1 MPKSKINVVATL
13 HVLDDKM
20 VVRMSFNTKL
30 APRHEFSLGL
40 RIADK
45 SSNADTLAVSDLD
58 SNHQDQILNVV
69 DKIGQL
75 EFIDANEPIVLADSM
90 VAVAIAIAYIE
101 DHDSVN
107 NMVRQIVDTIVNI
120 VDPDCKPDDIDL
132 SISLSRSAT
141 AEITLD
147 IITHLLYEALEEN
160 DEGEASS
167 QSDDGESDDTAT
179 DE

>member
-13 HVLDDKM
+13 HVLDDK
-20 VVRMSFNTKL
+20 VVVEMSFNTKL
-30 APRHEFSLGL
+30 APRHKFGLGL

-45 SSNADTLAVSDLD
+45 SNNVDMLAVSDLD

-69 DKIGQL
+69 DKIGEL
-75 EFIDANEPIVLADSM
+75 EFIDANEPIVFADSM

-107 NMVRQIVDTIVNI
+107 NMVKQIVNTIVSI
-120 VDPDCKPDDIDL
+120 VNPDYESDDINL
-132 SISLSRSAT
+132 SIGLSRSAT
-141 AEITLD
+141 AEIALD
-147 IITHLLYEALEEN
+147 FITRLLYEALEES
-160 DEGEASS
+160 DEEEASS
-167 QSDDGESDDTAT
+167 QNDGESDDAAT

>member
-13 HVLDDKM
+13 HVLDDK
-20 VVRMSFNTKL
+20 VVVEMSFNTKL
-30 APRHEFSLGL
+30 APRHEFGLGL

-45 SSNADTLAVSDLD
+45 SNNVDMLAVSDLD

-69 DKIGQL
+69 DEIGKL
-75 EFIDANEPIVLADSM
+75 EFIDANEPIILADSK

-141 AEITLD
+141 AEIALD
-147 IITHLLYEALEEN
+147 FITRLLYEALEES
-160 DEGEASS
+160 DEEEASS
-167 QSDDGESDDTAT
+167 QDDGESDDTAT

>member
-13 HVLDDKM
+13 HVLDDK
-20 VVRMSFNTKL
+20 VVVEMSFNTKL
-30 APRHEFSLGL
+30 APRHKFGLGL

-45 SSNADTLAVSDLD
+45 SNNVDMLAVSDLD

-69 DKIGQL
+69 DKIGEL
-75 EFIDANEPIVLADSM
+75 EFIDANEPIVFADSM

-107 NMVRQIVDTIVNI
+107 NMVKQIVNTIVSI
-120 VDPDCKPDDIDL
+120 VNPDYESDDINL
-132 SISLSRSAT
+132 SIGLSRSAT
-141 AEITLD
+141 AEIALD
-147 IITHLLYEALEEN
+147 FITRLLYEALEES
-160 DEGEASS
+160 DEEEASS
-167 QSDDGESDDTAT
+167 QDDGESDDATT

>member
-13 HVLDDKM
+13 HVLDDK
-20 VVRMSFNTKL
+20 VVVEMSFNTKL
-30 APRHEFSLGL
+30 APRHEFGLGL

-45 SSNADTLAVSDLD
+45 SNNVDMLAVSDLD
-58 SNHQDQILNVV
+58 SNHQDQILDVV
-69 DKIGQL
+69 DEIGKL

-90 VAVAIAIAYIE
+90 VAVAIAIAYVE

-107 NMVRQIVDTIVNI
+107 NMVRQIVNTIVSI
-120 VDPDCKPDDIDL
+120 VNPDYESDDINL

-147 IITHLLYEALEEN
+147 FIARLLCEALKKSDEE
-160 DEGEASS
+160 EASS
-167 QSDDGESDDTAT
+167 QDDGESDDAAT

>member
-13 HVLDDKM
+13 HVLDDK
-20 VVRMSFNTKL
+20 VVVEMSFNTKL
-30 APRHEFSLGL
+30 APRHEFGLGL

-45 SSNADTLAVSDLD
+45 SNNVDMLTVSDLD

-69 DKIGQL
+69 DEIGKL

-90 VAVAIAIAYIE
+90 VTVAIAIAYIE
-101 DHDSVN
+101 DHNSVN
-107 NMVRQIVDTIVNI
+107 NMVRQIVNTIVSI
-120 VDPDCKPDDIDL
+120 VNPDYESDDINL
-132 SISLSRSAT
+132 SIGLSRSAT

-147 IITHLLYEALEEN
+147 FITSLLCEALEES
-160 DEGEASS
+160 DEDETSS
-167 QSDDGESDDTAT
+167 QDDGESDDAAT

>member
-13 HVLDDKM
+13 HVLDDK
-20 VVRMSFNTKL
+20 VVVEMSFNTKL
-30 APRHEFSLGL
+30 APRHKFDLGL

-45 SSNADTLAVSDLD
+45 SNNVDMLAVSDLD

-69 DKIGQL
+69 DKIGKL

-107 NMVRQIVDTIVNI
+107 NMVRQIVNTIVSI
-120 VDPDCKPDDIDL
+120 VNPDYESDDINL
-132 SISLSRSAT
+132 SIGLSRSAT
-141 AEITLD
+141 AEIALD
-147 IITHLLYEALEEN
+147 FITSLLCEALEES
-160 DEGEASS
+160 DEEEASS
-167 QSDDGESDDTAT
+167 QDDGESDDAAT

>member
-13 HVLDDKM
+13 HVLDDK
-20 VVRMSFNTKL
+20 VVVEMSFNTKL
-30 APRHEFSLGL
+30 APRHEFGLGL

-45 SSNADTLAVSDLD
+45 SNNVDMLAVSDLD

-69 DKIGQL
+69 DEIGKL
-75 EFIDANEPIVLADSM
+75 EFIDANETIILADSM
-90 VAVAIAIAYIE
+90 VVVAIAIAYIE

-107 NMVRQIVDTIVNI
+107 NMVGQIVNTIVSI
-120 VDPDCKPDDIDL
+120 VNPDYEPDDINL
-132 SISLSRSAT
+132 SIRLSRSAT

-147 IITHLLYEALEEN
+147 FIARLLCEALGESDEE
-160 DEGEASS
+160 ETSS
-167 QSDDGESDDTAT
+167 QDDGESDDAAT

>member
-13 HVLDDKM
+13 HVLDDK
-20 VVRMSFNTKL
+20 VVVEMSFNTKL
-30 APRHEFSLGL
+30 APRHEFGLGL

-45 SSNADTLAVSDLD
+45 SNNVDMLAVSDLD

-69 DKIGQL
+69 DEIGKL

-101 DHDSVN
+101 DHNSVN
-107 NMVRQIVDTIVNI
+107 NMVRQIVNTIVSI
-120 VDPDCKPDDIDL
+120 VNPDYESDDINL
-132 SISLSRSAT
+132 SIGLSRSAT
-141 AEITLD
+141 AEIALD
-147 IITHLLYEALEEN
+147 FITRLLYEALEES
-160 DEGEASS
+160 DEEEASS
-167 QSDDGESDDTAT
+167 QDDGESDDATT

>member
-13 HVLDDKM
+13 HVLDDK
-20 VVRMSFNTKL
+20 VVVEMSFNTKL
-30 APRHEFSLGL
+30 APRHEFGLGL

-45 SSNADTLAVSDLD
+45 SNNVDMLAVSDLD

-69 DKIGQL
+69 DKIGKL

-101 DHDSVN
+101 DHNSVN
-107 NMVRQIVDTIVNI
+107 NMVRQIVNTIVSI
-120 VDPDCKPDDIDL
+120 VNPDYESDDINL
-132 SISLSRSAT
+132 SIGLSRSAT
-141 AEITLD
+141 AEIALD
-147 IITHLLYEALEEN
+147 FIARLLCEALEES
-160 DEGEASS
+160 DEEEASS
-167 QSDDGESDDTAT
+167 QDDGESDDAAT

>member
-13 HVLDDKM
+13 HVLDDK
-20 VVRMSFNTKL
+20 VVVEMSFNTKL
-30 APRHEFSLGL
+30 APRHEFGLGL

-45 SSNADTLAVSDLD
+45 SNNVDMLTVSDLD

-69 DKIGQL
+69 DEIGKL
-75 EFIDANEPIVLADSM
+75 EFIDANEPIVLADSK

-101 DHDSVN
+101 DHNSVN
-107 NMVRQIVDTIVNI
+107 NMVGQIVNTIVSIIN
-120 VDPDCKPDDIDL
+120 PDYESDDINL

-141 AEITLD
+141 AEIALD
-147 IITHLLYEALEEN
+147 FIARLLYEALEES
-160 DEGEASS
+160 DEEEASF
-167 QSDDGESDDTAT
+167 QDDGESDDAAT